1 MWSYNSSAGLLYIV
15 PLSDGTFGIKFG
27 GIVWESCTTP
37 QAEADNVFCRVTG
50 CPDIDALQYVPA
62 DLSGWTYS
70 PL

>member
-15 PLSDGTFGIKFG
+15 PLSDGTFGIKFN
-27 GIVWESCTTP
+27 GIVWESCATP
-37 QAEADNVFCRVTG
+37 QSEADNVFCRVTG
-50 CPDIDALQYVPA
+50 CPEIDTLQDVPT